1 MIKRLLTNIAHRYT
15 RGLLMLAKQI
25 KALEDEYYFQC
36 GACASSR
43 SRPHTWVS
51 SVMKTEICTCC
62 AVVR

>member
-36 GACASSR
+36 GACAGGSDCS
-43 SRPHTWVS
+43 HTWVS